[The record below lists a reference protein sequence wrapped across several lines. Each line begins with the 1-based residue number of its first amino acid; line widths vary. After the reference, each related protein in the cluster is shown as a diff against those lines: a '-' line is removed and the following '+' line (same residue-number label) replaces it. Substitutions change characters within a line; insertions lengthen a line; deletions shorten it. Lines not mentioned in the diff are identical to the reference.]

1 MNPGVRLQQLYILR
15 AQVDMLIAM
24 EEGLVLPDEPVSP
37 ECPHPEDKRV
47 PSNNMGEEPQF
58 WCQDC
63 KQFVKGAA

>member
-1 MNPGVRLQQLYILR
+1 MNAAVRLQQLYILR

-24 EEGLVLPDEPVSP
+24 EEGIVLPDSGPS

-47 PSNNMGEEPQF
+47 PSHNMGEDPQF

-63 KQFVKGAA
+63 KTFVKGVA